1 MQDRLILY
9 DTTLRDGG
17 QSEGISFSAGDKL
30 KIAQRLD
37 AFGVDYIEGGWPG
50 SNPKDLEFFHRAAAA
65 PWKNARIAAFGSTR
79 KVNTP
84 AGEDPNLHAL
94 LEAETPVITIF
105 GKSWD
110 LHVIE
115 GLRTTLEEN
124 LNLIRDSVAFLDDHG
139 KEVIYDAEHFFDG
152 YLADPEYALRTLAT
166 AQEAGAACIVL
177 CDTNGGTLTLKL
189 VEIIRAVQAR
199 FPGMPLGLHAHNDG
213 DVAVANSL
221 AALGLGLRHIQG
233 TINGYGERC
242 GNANLCSIIAGASLK
257 LEIPLATAVALQ
269 ELTSLSRYVSEIAN
283 LPHHE
288 ASPYVGNSAFAH
300 KAGIHVSA
308 MQRNRR
314 TYEHVAPERVGN
326 HRRVLVSDQSGQ
338 SNILYKAGEMG
349 IDITSDRAEVRRL
362 VEQLKEM
369 EHLGYQYEGADG
381 SLEVLIKKS
390 AGLYTPYFSLESAR
404 VIVDKSENGFLRAE
418 AILKISVKGQ
428 IEHTAAE
435 GHGPVDSLDRAL
447 RKALHPFYPGLERVK
462 LADYKVRVLNSDLAT
477 AATVR
482 VYIESTDGKSSW
494 GTVGVSENIIEAS
507 WQALSDSIDYYL
519 MRTINGL

>member
-1 MQDRLILY
+1 MSDRLIVY

-17 QSEGISFSAGDKL
+17 QSEGISFSADDKL

-50 SNPKDLEFFHRAAAA
+50 SNPKDLEFFRRAAGLA
-65 PWKNARIAAFGSTR
+65 WKNARIAAFGSTR
-79 KVNTP
+79 KVNVP
-84 AGEDPNLHAL
+84 AGEDPNLRAL
-94 LEAETPVITIF
+94 LEAGTPVTTIF

-124 LNLIRDSVAFLDDHG
+124 LHLIRDSVAFLHDHG

-152 YLADPEYALRTLAT
+152 YLADPEYALRTLA
-166 AQEAGAACIVL
+166 AAREAGAACIVL
-177 CDTNGGTLTLKL
+177 CDTNGGTLTLRL
-189 VEIIRAVQAR
+189 AGIIRAVRER
-199 FPGMPLGLHAHNDG
+199 FPEMPLGLHAHNDG

-221 AALGLGLRHIQG
+221 AALGLGVRHIQG

-242 GNANLCSIIAGASLK
+242 GNANLCSIIAGALLK
-257 LEIPLATAVALQ
+257 LEIPLATAVALH
-269 ELTSLSRYVSEIAN
+269 ELTGLSRYVSEIAN
-283 LPHHE
+283 LPHRE
-288 ASPYVGNSAFAH
+288 ESPYVGNSAFAH

-308 MQRNRR
+308 IQRNRR
-314 TYEHVAPERVGN
+314 TYEHVDPERVGN

-390 AGLYTPYFSLESAR
+390 AGQYTPYFSLESAR